1 MVRKQI
7 INILVGAL
15 LILLSYFNPNVA
27 FSETSKLL
35 LFIEKSNHILG
46 RPIRAELYGVA
57 LKTKITDINLSKLN
71 KNFGVLTDYS
81 VNDTIDGRWPNQSI
95 QILKFKLYPRYIGKI
110 TIPPLNLNNLI
121 TKEREIDVN
130 IGETGEPT
138 ISSLTNMPYERQQ
151 FVLNISIKSED
162 STSRLSVREDFKIN
176 GFESTSLPFSR
187 TKGKNGTYINNI
199 GWALTALKSGE
210 QKIELPPVEYSVSGV
225 LRKQFYLPHN
235 IINIK
240 SLPSYVPPTLPIG
253 KITLL
258 SQPAHTWLMQTD
270 TLAYWKI
277 NIRGEVNNA
286 YRLPAVLK
294 QIRSNS
300 HFHFLPVNSK
310 HLSEIS
316 NNNLLSITNHTI
328 PFKALSS
335 GFLKLP
341 DLTVQYF
348 DPDKGEIK
356 HITYESSRIFV
367 LGLFWQIILGTFVL
381 YLIYNL
387 INVMYRKAIKLKT
400 SNEKRTKALDNLQE
414 IKNTTQIKESM
425 QLIAEAEYWPKNLT
439 ISQWGN
445 NWGKKYQ
452 VNDGFDD
459 LIQKISSFCYSLESN
474 NDISKLGLQ
483 LYNIIKNRKR
493 C

>member
-1 MVRKQI
+1 MVRKKAL
-7 INILVGAL
+7 NFVVVSLLV
-15 LILLSYFNPNVA
+15 LLSYFNSSAVL
-27 FSETSKLL
+27 SETSKLFL
-35 LFIEKSNHILG
+35 SIEKSDYILG
-46 RPIRAELYGVA
+46 RPIRAELYGIA

-71 KNFGVLTDYS
+71 ENFGMLTDYS
-81 VNDTIDGRWPNQSI
+81 VNNTSDGRWPNQSI

-110 TIPPLNLNNLI
+110 IIPPLKVNNLK
-121 TKEREIDVN
+121 TKKREINVS
-130 IGETGEPT
+130 IGDTGVPKT
-138 ISSLTNMPYERQQ
+138 FSSTNNPYERQQ
-151 FVLNISIKSED
+151 FIFNISIKSDD
-162 STSRLSVREDFKIN
+162 STSRLSISEGFEIN
-176 GFESTSLPFSR
+176 GFENTLLPFKR
-187 TKGKNGTYINNI
+187 IKEKNGTYTNNI

-240 SLPSYVPPTLPIG
+240 PLPSYVPPTLPIG
-253 KITLL
+253 KITLQ

-270 TLAYWKI
+270 TLAYWEI
-277 NIRGEVNNA
+277 NIRGEVNSA
-286 YRLPAVLK
+286 YRLPAILK

-341 DLTVQYF
+341 DLTIQYF
-348 DPDKGEIK
+348 DPNKGGIK
-356 HITYESSRIFV
+356 DVTYKSSRVFV
-367 LGLFWQIILGTFVL
+367 LGLFWEITLGIFVF
-381 YLIYNL
+381 YLIYTL
-387 INVMYRKAIKLKT
+387 FIFTFKKAIKLKI
-400 SNEKRTKALDNLQE
+400 SIEKRAQALCNLQE
-414 IKNTTQIKESM
+414 IENALQIKESIK
-425 QLIAEAEYWPKNLT
+425 LIAEAECWPKNMT

-445 NWGKKYQ
+445 SWKGKYK

-459 LIQKISSFCYSLESN
+459 LIQKTSSLFYSLETN
-474 NDISKLGLQ
+474 NDINELGLQ
-483 LYNIIKNRKR
+483 LYSLIKNRKR
-493 C
+493 Y